1 MNFGYINQTVGG
13 SWLSH
18 INNWGDI
25 HTRFKMHISAT
36 FTPPDQKPP
45 AVLHPEHNFCWPL
58 LNLKNPA
65 CVLIWTGGN
74 SGFQKWWHRRI
85 WPTIHVESSIM
96 MSVHFPQT
104 CCDWK
109 RIIPSCSE
117 ESMQVQDADS
127 PSDVW
132 MNSLPFEEVDG
143 HKHGDPSFCYRGLFS
158 STQRLRHSQRD
169 FNQTAYIHCCLVWQQ
184 RYWDL

>member
-1 MNFGYINQTVGG
+1 MVRGSVTLITEVTSTLVLKCIYLLRLRLLTRNLLQFYILTTFQNTAD
-13 SWLSH
+13 S
-18 INNWGDI
+18 
-25 HTRFKMHISAT
+25 FKFEIPT
-36 FTPPDQKPP
+36 
-45 AVLHPEHNFCWPL
+45 
-58 LNLKNPA
+58 